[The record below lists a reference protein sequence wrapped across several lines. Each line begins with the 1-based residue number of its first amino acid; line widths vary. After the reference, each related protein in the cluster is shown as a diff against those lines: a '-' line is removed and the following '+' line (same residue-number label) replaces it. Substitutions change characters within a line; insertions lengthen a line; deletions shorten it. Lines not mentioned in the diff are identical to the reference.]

1 MSDLER
7 TAAIRTFDLP
17 ELLEQILINLPQR
30 ELLLAQRVSQAFHQT
45 ISASP
50 KLQRALFFS
59 PDPFLPSSPITYLN
73 PATGATS
80 AHTRPQNNRLLL
92 RAFPGVY
99 PTVSPVLVNMPPSR
113 EDLSL
118 GRPGPESW
126 SWDLCISFPANPIG
140 GGDGSPSSSS
150 PESLLPPSTS
160 PATAYPNASWR
171 RMYLSQ
177 PPCKQLHLVRRW
189 RRNPMVA
196 IERENGI
203 TMGDF
208 VYEVTKGAASHG
220 AWSQGFVGSD
230 RDWHF
235 EGSVGEA
242 GTTL

>member
-1 MSDLER
+1 MNMSDLLEP

-73 PATGATS
+73 PSTGATS

-99 PTVSPVLVNMPPSR
+99 PTVSPVLINMPPSR
-113 EDLSL
+113 EDVNL
-118 GRPGPESW
+118 GRPGAESW
-126 SWDLCISFPANPIG
+126 SWDLCISFPASPL
-140 GGDGSPSSSS
+140 GSAASS

-196 IERENGI
+196 IERTEGI

-208 VYEVTKGAASHG
+208 VFEVTKGAASNG
-220 AWSQGFVGSD
+220 VWSQRFVGSD
-230 RDWHF
+230 SDWHF
-235 EGSVGEA
+235 EGSVGD
-242 GTTL
+242 GGRTL